1 VLKLLGEHIRRQ
13 LLYACPHAL
22 SWMQGSFSFTAV
34 MLMNSRA
41 AEHRHGAPDS
51 WAQSTGKSAAALH
64 GIYS

>member
-1 VLKLLGEHIRRQ
+1 
-13 LLYACPHAL
+13 
-22 SWMQGSFSFTAV
+22 MQGSFSFTAV